1 MREASGT
8 TTTMKMALAFTIL
21 FSAFLAIA
29 ITYNKAFKIKNE
41 SLSILEKYEGVNN
54 TSITIINN
62 YLKNNGYNGKGKC
75 KDNEYGVSSLNN
87 DYYEKVNS
95 NNDYYYCLNYHCS
108 KGTCKITNN
117 NQIFYKFKLFFK
129 FNLPFLGELT
139 TFKIDGETKAIKLFQ
154 EEQKLK

>member
-41 SLSILEKYEGVNN
+41 SLTILEKYEGVSN
-54 TSITIINN
+54 TSINILNN
-62 YLKNNGYNGKGKC
+62 YLKNNGYNSKGRC
-75 KDNEYGVSSLNN
+75 KENEFGIASLDN

-95 NNDYYYCLNYHCS
+95 NTDYYYCLSYNCS
-108 KGTCKITNN
+108 NNTCKITNN
-117 NQIFYKFKLFFK
+117 NQIYYRFKLFFK
-129 FNLPFLGELT
+129 FNLPFLGDLT
-139 TFKIDGETKAIKLFQ
+139 TFNIDGETKAIKLYN
-154 EEQKLK
+154 ESQKLK